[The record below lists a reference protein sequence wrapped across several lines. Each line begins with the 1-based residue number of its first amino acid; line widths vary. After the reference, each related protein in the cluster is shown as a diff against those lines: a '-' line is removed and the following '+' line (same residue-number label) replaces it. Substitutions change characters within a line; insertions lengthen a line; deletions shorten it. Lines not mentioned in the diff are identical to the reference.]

1 MVVDRMGFWK
11 VGGNLHSPP
20 IANGMVNRTFVLN
33 SFQKWNAV
41 MAKKMIVKI
50 TDAAIEGT

>member
-41 MAKKMIVKI
+41 TAKKMIVKI